1 MNNNFINLVNDIIK
15 YIYNCNEILK
25 EISNKYII
33 FIEVFVIRL
42 FNIKDKHKLKI

>member
-1 MNNNFINLVNDIIK
+1 MILLDIFETVI
-15 YIYNCNEILK
+15 EILN

-42 FNIKDKHKLKI
+42 FNIKDKHKLKIQKYTVNK

>member
-1 MNNNFINLVNDIIK
+1 MILLDIFKTVI
-15 YIYNCNEILK
+15 EILN

-42 FNIKDKHKLKI
+42 FNIKDKHKLKILKYTVNK

>member
-1 MNNNFINLVNDIIK
+1 MILLDIFKNVI
-15 YIYNCNEILK
+15 EILN

-42 FNIKDKHKLKI
+42 FNIKDKHKLKIQKYTVNK